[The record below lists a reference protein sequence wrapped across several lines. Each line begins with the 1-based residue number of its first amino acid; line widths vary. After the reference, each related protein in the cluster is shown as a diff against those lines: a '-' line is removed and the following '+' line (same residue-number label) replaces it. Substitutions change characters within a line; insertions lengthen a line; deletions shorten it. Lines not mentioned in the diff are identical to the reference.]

1 MRRIILTLVLGFIFV
16 FSLKAQNIPS
26 VTNGFPTEI
35 QKVPYQVSIRAKSDG
50 SHCGGSI
57 LNNKYV
63 LTAAHCV
70 NGKKASDITLKVGFT
85 TQNNPGDNL
94 QSYKAKRIV
103 FHPSYNAFKKD
114 FDVAII
120 EIDGTFTFNN
130 FVQPVELISNQT
142 LSAETIGNKVRVS
155 G

>member
-1 MRRIILTLVLGFIFV
+1 MRRIILTPVLGFIFV

-26 VTNGFPTEI
+26 VTNGFPIEI
-35 QKVPYQVSIRAKSDG
+35 QKVPYQVSLQINNSN
-50 SHCGGSI
+50 CGGSI